1 MRVIPD
7 TKLTHRWLV
16 ARIQMFR
23 AVHCRPRHVGV
34 AHKQHISLRARADLV
49 DPVLVLVPC
58 QADRIEP
65 GTLNVLSLQQ
75 PRSTDPINVR
85 AWQEIGARV
94 LDTSH
99 AAVNAGPYY
108 AQLPTGSGAIY

>member
-58 QADRIEP
+58 QADRIEASRP
-65 GTLNVLSLQQ
+65 TRALNVLSLGLTATTTKPHQR
-75 PRSTDPINVR
+75 PWMAGDRSV
-85 AWQEIGARV
+85 GHV
-94 LDTSH
+94 
-99 AAVNAGPYY
+99 
-108 AQLPTGSGAIY
+108 